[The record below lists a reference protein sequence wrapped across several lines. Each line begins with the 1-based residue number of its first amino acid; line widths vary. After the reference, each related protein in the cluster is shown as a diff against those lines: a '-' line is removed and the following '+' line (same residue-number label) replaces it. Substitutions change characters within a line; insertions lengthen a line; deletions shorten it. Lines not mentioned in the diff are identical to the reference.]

1 MVKLNQY
8 LPNYYDGV
16 YEMQELTKS
25 EQNGFDD
32 FDDEVNRWL
41 VNQFVTQADSDG
53 LSIFEN
59 QLKIETDLSKSL
71 ESRRYDILIRM
82 LPPHPITF
90 RYFQDLITS
99 FDIKTTLKRDVFA
112 QLIQAFTYR
121 NEVSDEQLDRLKYL
135 MNVYVPANMIYEIMM
150 KSESQTNFN
159 WWLGVVSYSKVTT
172 VVKAKTKWISDLT
185 TAWKIGMVYQIKI
198 NSTINAK
205 KEVIQ

>member
-25 EQNGFDD
+25 EQNGFDY

-41 VNQFVTQADSDG
+41 LNQFVTQADSAG

-159 WWLGVVSYSKVTT
+159 WWLGVVSYSKAVTS
-172 VVKAKTKWISDLT
+172 VKAKTKWISDLT
-185 TAWKIGMVYQIKI
+185 TTWKAGIVYQIKI

>member
-41 VNQFVTQADSDG
+41 LNQFVTQADSDG

-99 FDIKTTLKRDVFA
+99 FDIKATLKRDVFV
-112 QLIQAFTYR
+112 QLIRSFTYR
-121 NEVSDEQLDRLKYL
+121 DEVSDEQLERLKYL
-135 MNVYVPANMIYEIMM
+135 MNVYVPANMVYEIMM
-150 KSESQTNFN
+150 KSEAQTDFN
-159 WWLGVVSYSKVTT
+159 WWLGVVSYSKAVTS
-172 VVKAKTKWISDLT
+172 VKAKTKWISDLT
-185 TAWKIGMVYQIKI
+185 TTWKAGIVYQIKI

>member
-41 VNQFVTQADSDG
+41 LNQFVTQADSDG

-99 FDIKTTLKRDVFA
+99 FDIKATLKRDVFV
-112 QLIQAFTYR
+112 QLIRAFTYR
-121 NEVSDEQLDRLKYL
+121 DEVSDEQLERLKYL
-135 MNVYVPANMIYEIMM
+135 MNVYVPANMVYEIMM
-150 KSESQTNFN
+150 KSEAQTDFN
-159 WWLGVVSYSKVTT
+159 WWLGVVSYSKAVTS
-172 VVKAKTKWISDLT
+172 VKAKTKWISDLT
-185 TAWKIGMVYQIKI
+185 TTWKAGIVYQIKI